1 MIQIIYFYQ
10 NYPLAFRVY
19 SKIILALCILT
30 PLGFAAYWYPSLPNT
45 IPVHFN
51 SSGEADNWGPRGM
64 IFLSPAILGFV
75 SLVVYLLLTNI
86 RRIDPKRYFREE
98 NGVFNAFALFIVAFL
113 CLLSLCVLWVTVHT
127 NSKIERLLYPA
138 IGLAFLG
145 MGFFLPRLRQ
155 NYFAGFKLPWTL
167 DNEANWDATHRMA
180 GTLWRWGGLLQ
191 VLSGLFFEE
200 SLAFGL
206 FIGLAALMVILP
218 VIFSFRM
225 FQRSRA

>member
-1 MIQIIYFYQ
+1 M
-10 NYPLAFRVY
+10 AFRVY

-30 PLGFAAYWYPSLPNT
+30 PLGFAAYWYPSLPGT

-51 SSGEADNWGPRGM
+51 SNGEADNWGPRGM
-64 IFLSPAILGFV
+64 IFLSPAIMGVV

-86 RRIDPKRYFREE
+86 RSLDPKRYFRED

-113 CLLSLCVLWVTVHT
+113 SLLSLSILWVTVHADW
-127 NSKIERLLYPA
+127 KIEKLLYPVM
-138 IGLAFLG
+138 GLAFTG

-167 DNEANWDATHRMA
+167 ENEANWDATHRVA

-191 VLSGLFFEE
+191 VLNGLFLEGT
-200 SLAFGL
+200 LAFWVFMGL
-206 FIGLAALMVILP
+206 VALLALIP

-225 FQRSRA
+225 FQKSRS